1 MKKFKTA
8 LIQALFTFVMLVI
21 LLPVT
26 VHARE
31 INGVNLMLTP
41 PAIGKTL
48 DFDVIVED
56 ESACIIESGFDVTW
70 YKDWGASGYQKC
82 DVYHTVEAG
91 VPYTVEIILTPTEGN
106 YFPDVSRIYAT
117 ANGSTSGV
125 TLEDDSPSLICR
137 VSFEKLGYTVSFDG
151 AGGTGAMN
159 DMIHY
164 GEFTFP
170 KNRFAAAYFDARF
183 NGWIVG
189 DNTETWYYPGMTI
202 TLTEDVTVYAN
213 WIDTTK
219 KHTVT
224 FLDYYT
230 LDPETNENPTDI
242 REVSAGT
249 YTLPD
254 TPFPETA
261 GWLEFDYWEIDT
273 NNDRIYEIYYPG
285 DTITVGCDLTA
296 YIHRRELPTASRA
309 VFKATVSGG
318 IDMYKHGMPA
328 GLVSVS
334 IEDAPHI
341 TLVEGGYGH
350 GYWIQS
356 SDKLP
361 GSDTLSTSRHYSLYV
376 RFRVDEGC
384 YMALIGHNI
393 ELTGDFGKLTTYS
406 DPHDNGDGTYSVF
419 FPLPHVT
426 GRVIRT
432 ETVTFVVNGYEAG
445 QKVTDIKVGCDTQY
459 IAVFGSG
466 YGSIYEGSSHVIYKN
481 SYSSGNAIYDGYIT
495 FEILTD
501 YYLLINFTQANG
513 YSLPDSFWKDE
524 KLVKEKFL
532 LDGVTGAEPYRIDQN
547 SVGYTIIFK
556 LPQIGAEKLS
566 SVELTL
572 NGYEEGRMT
581 GLATVT
587 IPETL
592 SFYGREDNINGEFYY
607 FIDTDYESDL
617 GGDYASIPHNTVLT
631 RGEEYFFVSR
641 IIPAYGYDVSSL
653 KPENITLNT
662 SNGSCTAI
670 EYEKDRNFDFYWALF
685 ALPVMDETPAFAI
698 SGTFTTFSDGETAI
712 ALYKSA
718 SDTTPIAQTT
728 VSGRT
733 GTYTLYVNEGLT
745 PGQYILRISK
755 KNHVTRNHTI
765 RLGS

>member
-1 MKKFKTA
+1 MKNYRNRIFGPILT
-8 LIQALFTFVMLVI
+8 IVMLVI
-21 LLPVT
+21 LLPAT
-26 VHARE
+26 VQARE
-31 INGVNLMLTP
+31 INGVELTVTP
-41 PAIGKTL
+41 PVIGKTL
-48 DFDVIVED
+48 DFDVIVGD
-56 ESACIIESGFDVTW
+56 ESAYIIESGFDVTW
-70 YKDWGASGYQKC
+70 YKDWGTSGYQKC

-91 VPYTVEIILTPTEGN
+91 IPYTVEIILTPTEGN
-106 YFPDVSRIYAT
+106 YFPDISRIYAT
-117 ANGSTSGV
+117 ANGSTAGV
-125 TLEDDSPSLICR
+125 TLEDDSPYLVCR

-151 AGGTGAMN
+151 AGGIGAMN

-170 KNRFAAAYFDARF
+170 KNRFAAAYHDAKF

-202 TLTEDVTVYAN
+202 TLKEDVTVHPN

-224 FLDYYT
+224 FLDYYV

-249 YTLPD
+249 YVLPD

-261 GWLEFDYWEIDT
+261 GWMEFDYWEIDT

-285 DTITVGCDLTA
+285 DTIIVGCDLTA
-296 YIHRRELPTASRA
+296 YIHRRELPTAARA
-309 VFKATVSGG
+309 VFKATLSGG
-318 IDMYKHGMPA
+318 IDTYKQDMPA

-334 IEDAPHI
+334 IDEAPYI

-356 SDKLP
+356 SGKLL
-361 GSDTLSTSRHYSLYV
+361 GSDTLSTSKNYYLCV

-393 ELTGDFGKLTTYS
+393 ELIGDFGKLNTYS
-406 DPHDNGDGTYSVF
+406 DPHDNGDGTYSVS

-426 GRVIRT
+426 GRLIRT
-432 ETVTFVVNGYEAG
+432 NTVTFWLKGYEAD
-445 QKVTDIKVGCDTQY
+445 QKVTDIKVGCDTQF

-466 YGSIYEGSSHVIYKN
+466 YGSIYEGSSHVIYEN
-481 SYSSGNAIYDGYIT
+481 SYSSDNAIFDESST

-513 YSLPDSFWKDE
+513 YSLPDTFWKDE

-532 LDGVTGAEPYRIDQN
+532 LNGVTGAETYRIDKT
-547 SVGYTIIFK
+547 SGGYTIIFK
-556 LPQIGAEKLS
+556 LPQIGAEKLE

-592 SFYGREDNINGEFYY
+592 SFYGREEYLNGEFYY
-607 FIDTDYESDL
+607 FIDTSYESDL

-631 RGEEYFFVSR
+631 RGEEYFFVTR
-641 IIPAYGYDVSSL
+641 IIPAYGYDVSAL
-653 KPENITLNT
+653 KPENITLIT
-662 SNGSCTAI
+662 SYGSCTAI

-685 ALPVMDETPAFAI
+685 ALPVMDGEPGWVI
-698 SGTFTTFSDGETAI
+698 SGSFTTFADGPTTI
-712 ALYKSA
+712 ALYRTA
-718 SDTTPIAQTT
+718 SDDEPITKTT
-728 VSGRT
+728 VSGKT
-733 GTYTLYVNEGLT
+733 GTYKLVISEKLT
-745 PGQYILRISK
+745 SGKYILRISK
-755 KNHVTRNHTI
+755 ANHVSRDYTVVI
-765 RLGS
+765 GS